1 MYNIPCLSP
10 INQCW
15 MLWQTEIFKPGNSA
29 YQTSSACIPASFTS
43 TFKRGAKWLC
53 YRVHQPLGPLGSN
66 SSSKPSECLAV
77 IFLGTQKKPWNRK
90 TNRSAFVF
98 SISLP
103 TCDLVLMNTRCT
115 QSNLICR
122 GTKMCTFSQVDLL
135 ITSVPW
141 HDINLSNELRLT
153 AWEYVFS

>member
-53 YRVHQPLGPLGSN
+53 YRVSVHQPLGPLGSKN
-66 SSSKPSECLAV
+66 SSSKTCRQTHTKRTPSECLAV

-115 QSNLICR
+115 KRAIWSAVVPRCAHSPRLI
-122 GTKMCTFSQVDLL
+122 F
-135 ITSVPW
+135 
-141 HDINLSNELRLT
+141 
-153 AWEYVFS
+153 